1 VAIFGLGASGLSAA
15 HLLASFGKTILAS
28 DISDESRR
36 EVLEAKLPEG
46 TTLILGRNEAGSATV
61 VVTSPGLAPNTPSL
75 TDVSSRGIPI
85 IAELELGFRATS
97 IPILAVTGTDG
108 KTTTTTLT
116 SFILNACGK
125 TNCAAGNIGI
135 PLSQVVQTAED
146 LTCLVIETS
155 AFQLPFC
162 PTFRPHILLAT
173 NIAEDHRD
181 YFEGSWERY
190 VEAKKR
196 PLLAMQAGDVA
207 VLNASDPEIVQWGKD
222 ARPRCLWYGR
232 SRGDI
237 PPEAEAY
244 ACAEAGRIVI
254 WYGGQSYSLPSETP
268 HLRGMHNTMNIMCSV
283 LACLAMGCAF
293 SEVEK
298 AVWQYTPPP
307 HRIQTVGH
315 VDGIAF
321 IDDSKATNPHAAT
334 AALMTIDEPL
344 VLLAGGVDKGLALE
358 AWVEAMRKNVR
369 ALVLIGAIAD
379 RLQQAVIQASL
390 ACPIRRCASMEEA
403 VATAHLL
410 ARELSCC
417 VVMLS
422 PGCSSYDM
430 FTDYGQRG
438 EAFTQ
443 AMKRL

>member
-1 VAIFGLGASGLSAA
+1 MADRIDPLPGHTCVAIFGLGASGLSAA
-15 HLLASFGKTILAS
+15 HLLASFGKTVLAS

-36 EVLEAKLPEG
+36 TALEARLPEG
-46 TTLILGRNEAGSATV
+46 TKLILGRNEVGSATV

-75 TDVSSRGIPI
+75 VEAASKGIPV

-125 TNCAAGNIGI
+125 TNRAAGNIGI
-135 PLSQVVQTAED
+135 PLSEVVLMAEA

-162 PTFRPHILLAT
+162 PTFRPHILLTT

-181 YFEGSWERY
+181 YFEGNWDRY

-196 PLLAMQAGDVA
+196 PLLAMQACDVA
-207 VLNASDPEIVQWGKD
+207 ILNASDPEIAQWGKD

-232 SRGDI
+232 GRDDI
-237 PPEAEAY
+237 PGEAGEY
-244 ACAEAGRIVI
+244 ACVEAGQIVF
-254 WYGGQSYSLPSETP
+254 WYGGQQYSLPLETP
-268 HLRGMHNTMNIMCSV
+268 HLRGMHNAMNIMCSV
-283 LACLAMGCAF
+283 LGCLAMGCVF
-293 SEVEK
+293 SEIEK
-298 AVWQYTPPP
+298 AVLQYTPPP

-344 VLLAGGVDKGLALE
+344 VLLAGGVDKGLAL
-358 AWVEAMRKNVR
+358 
-369 ALVLIGAIAD
+369 
-379 RLQQAVIQASL
+379 
-390 ACPIRRCASMEEA
+390 
-403 VATAHLL
+403 
-410 ARELSCC
+410 
-417 VVMLS
+417 
-422 PGCSSYDM
+422 
-430 FTDYGQRG
+430 
-438 EAFTQ
+438 
-443 AMKRL
+443 